1 MSEQRQVVPEPGRQ
15 IPVLTECDVLV
26 AGAGVS
32 GCAAAVSAARAGAKV
47 VLLERNGILGG
58 VATASL
64 MGSIFN
70 GFVIRSG
77 EIILRGF
84 GGELTDRL
92 IACGGASPHAKHP
105 EIPGFTFDCEAMK
118 RVLIE
123 MCEEAGV
130 QTLTHAVAA
139 RPIMDEDRVTGCFF
153 EGKSGRQAV
162 LAGNTVD
169 CTGEADLIFQSGGE
183 IMETFNGSAST
194 LFEMSPVDVDAF
206 IAFIESEGDNFPK
219 GMDWVRD
226 GRQIVSNWR
235 ERGVLFMP
243 HGCGRKWEFVQQYV
257 RSGEF
262 KTAEGEAFDLDAL
275 GMYCFRGM
283 HGVEGAQGVYI
294 NSNFRRPGLDA
305 AGLAAYELQAQRL
318 CWKVGEFLSRR
329 MPGFAKARVVNV
341 GAAVGYRA
349 SRKIQGRAKMLRQWM
364 AAPEPVRHPDAVG
377 RLLAALPVPHTEAWK
392 VREFRS
398 NHTTDVPF
406 GVLVPQG
413 ARGILCG
420 SGKSVCQEEFI
431 LRSMPKCMTVGQAAG
446 VAAAVASRRGIAA
459 GDVDVAEVQGEL
471 RRQGV
476 DFNGEGR
483 GLKTE
488 NPSTSSGPSAEAREN
503 GERRTTDDGRR
514 TTDDRRRTGRVW
526 E

>member
-1 MSEQRQVVPEPGRQ
+1 MSELRRTVAEPGRQ
-15 IPVLTECDVLV
+15 IPVLAECDVVV

-64 MGSIFN
+64 MGNIFN

-77 EIILRGF
+77 EIVLRGF
-84 GGELTDRL
+84 AGELTDRL
-92 IACGGASPHAKHP
+92 IACGGASAHAKHP

-130 QTLTHAVAA
+130 RTLTHAVAA
-139 RPIMDEDRVTGCFF
+139 RPIMEEDRVAGCFI

-162 LAGNTVD
+162 LAANTVD
-169 CTGEADLIFQSGGE
+169 CTGEADLIYQAGGE

-194 LFEMSPVDVDAF
+194 LFEMAPVDVDAF
-206 IAFIESEGDNFPK
+206 VNFIEAEGENFPK

-226 GRQIVSNWR
+226 GGQIVANWR

-243 HGCGRKWEFVQQYV
+243 PGGGRRWEFVQQYV

-262 KTAEGEAFDLDAL
+262 KTADGEAFDLDAL
-275 GMYCFRGM
+275 GMYGFRGM
-283 HGVEGAQGVYI
+283 HGPAGAQGVYV

-318 CWKVGEFLSRR
+318 CWKVGEFLRRR
-329 MPGFAKARVVNV
+329 MPGFAKAGVVNV
-341 GAAVGYRA
+341 GSAVGYRA
-349 SRKIQGRAKMLRQWM
+349 SRKIQGRAKMLKAWM
-364 AAPEPVRHPDAVG
+364 AAAEPVRHADAVG

-406 GVLVPQG
+406 GIMVPQG
-413 ARGILCG
+413 VSGILCG
-420 SGKSVCQEEFI
+420 SGKSVCQEEFV
-431 LRSMPKCMTVGQAAG
+431 LRSMPKCMAIGQAAG
-446 VAAAVASRRGIAA
+446 VAAAVASRRGSAA
-459 GDVDVAEVQGEL
+459 EDVDVGEVQAAL
-471 RRQGV
+471 RRQDV
-476 DFNGEGR
+476 DVDGE
-483 GLKTE
+483 
-488 NPSTSSGPSAEAREN
+488 SRELL
-503 GERRTTDDGRR
+503 
-514 TTDDRRRTGRVW
+514 
-526 E
+526 